1 MGVCKKLIFKLIN
14 SFQIYIFCL
23 VTYCNSI
30 SFVTHNKTDKVDE
43 NYDTDTEVDDDDNII
58 DNEYENN
65 NTKKTYKAID
75 SFINELDEEN
85 TIIMQNIVKR

>member
-1 MGVCKKLIFKLIN
+1 M
-14 SFQIYIFCL
+14 
-23 VTYCNSI
+23 
-30 SFVTHNKTDKVDE
+30 
-43 NYDTDTEVDDDDNII
+43 DDDDNII